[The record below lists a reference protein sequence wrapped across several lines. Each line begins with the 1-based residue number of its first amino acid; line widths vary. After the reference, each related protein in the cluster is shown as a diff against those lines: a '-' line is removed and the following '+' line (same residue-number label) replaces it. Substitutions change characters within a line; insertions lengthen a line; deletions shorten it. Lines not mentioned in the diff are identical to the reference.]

1 VLEPPRKAI
10 NFRRLWEGPLLALRI
25 SPKWSLGDALQ
36 NATVKR
42 SNPSFSSAF
51 RGSRKSNHVRW
62 RSSVKEQRPHARS
75 TSQGDVTGR
84 AGSNFEQRLGHG
96 PDRQ

>member
-1 VLEPPRKAI
+1 VLEPLRKAI

-42 SNPSFSSAF
+42 SNPSFSSAY
-51 RGSRKSNHVRW
+51 S
-62 RSSVKEQRPHARS
+62 EQAVS
-75 TSQGDVTGR
+75 
-84 AGSNFEQRLGHG
+84 HG
-96 PDRQ
+96 KGCNYVGLSP